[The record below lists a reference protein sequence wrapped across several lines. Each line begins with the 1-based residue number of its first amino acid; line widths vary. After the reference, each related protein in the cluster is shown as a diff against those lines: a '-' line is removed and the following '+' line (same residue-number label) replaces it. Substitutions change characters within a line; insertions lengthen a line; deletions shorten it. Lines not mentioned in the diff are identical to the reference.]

1 MNHGAR
7 KHAPHSASVIHRRFA
22 CPGSY
27 GRERMAT
34 PRPSSVYAAEGTLA
48 HEVLEAMLRAKPL
61 SIDQIARQLPD
72 DPAFHGPARRTAAEA
87 MVAHVT
93 SVYDYVTDILERH
106 PDARM
111 LIEQRFS
118 IPSDADPGNV
128 FGMADI
134 VIYVPST
141 RTLYVIDLKY
151 GMDPVEVEENTQ
163 LLFYGLGALLV
174 TLGAIEHVALVIA
187 QPRAYHA
194 DGPIREWHTTPM
206 RLLDFYMELEEL
218 IERVLLPDAPLV
230 PGPKQCKYCSA
241 AVSDTGVCPAKEAQA
256 LAVAG
261 SHFANVQQVH
271 KAALVPPAA
280 MPIDKLAHVLN
291 AADDLISWLEDV
303 KKYAHEKAVQGHM
316 IPGRKL
322 VRPDARR
329 EFDND
334 PVIVAAELEDLFG
347 ITIDEVMPRKL
358 VGITEVDRLVKL
370 AARKTA
376 TTKQAQRKAVQV
388 ANEIVATMTTK
399 KAPEGVYSLVRED
412 DRRPAVNPAA
422 AFSSVTQIEG

>member
-1 MNHGAR
+1 MDHGAR

-27 GRERMAT
+27 RREQMAT
-34 PRPSSVYAAEGTLA
+34 PRPSSIYAEEGTRA
-48 HEVLEAMLRAKPL
+48 HEVLETMLRG
-61 SIDQIARQLPD
+61 R
-72 DPAFHGPARRTAAEA
+72 PAPRDTPAD
-87 MVAHVT
+87 MLMHVT
-93 SVYDYVTDILERH
+93 SVYDYVQELLEAN
-106 PDARM
+106 PDAQM

-134 VIYVPST
+134 VIYDPDA

-174 TLGAIEHVALVIA
+174 TLGGVNDVYLVIA

-194 DGPIREWHTTPM
+194 DGPIRAWLTTPT
-206 RLLDFYMELEEL
+206 RLLDFYMQLEEL

-230 PGPKQCKYCSA
+230 PGKKQCQYCSA
-241 AVSDTGVCPAKEAQA
+241 AISDTGVCPAKEAQA

-280 MPIDKLAHVLN
+280 MPIDKLAYVLN

-334 PVIVAAELEDLFG
+334 PVIVAAELEEMFG

-376 TTKQAQRKAVQV
+376 TTKQAQRKAVQA